1 MFSDIA
7 SKFSY
12 DSEGSSIHGDTIY
25 PEEMDDMDER
35 VIEWRSQ
42 VVLEGNNEAGD
53 CGLPPLSDNE
63 DGAQSASMDPNGDD
77 SAPAIASSFDALFN
91 ATTSAFEFENG
102 CLSGTLGNT
111 PLAAVTD
118 YAVRNA
124 GRSSV
129 ADCDAR
135 SPLLQRSSFEIAPPA
150 HEVCIF

>member
-25 PEEMDDMDER
+25 PEEMEDLDER

-42 VVLEGNNEAGD
+42 VALEKNNEAGD
-53 CGLPPLSDNE
+53 CGLLTLLDSE
-63 DGAQSASMDPNGDD
+63 DGAQSASMGLNGDD

-102 CLSGTLGNT
+102 CLSGTFNCTALV
-111 PLAAVTD
+111 AITD
-118 YAVRNA
+118 
-124 GRSSV
+124 
-129 ADCDAR
+129 
-135 SPLLQRSSFEIAPPA
+135 
-150 HEVCIF
+150 